1 MAHEERLAVVGYGI
15 FSRWESLPDPSEPQF
30 RNPRIVDR
38 FVVFERD
45 GGSGR
50 ASIIAGRYQ
59 QDLPKAGG
67 HRQVEVAYLS
77 FSERPAAERAAR
89 DAGYRPPFEFWHSRD
104 RACL

>member
-1 MAHEERLAVVGYGI
+1 MVGYGI

-30 RNPRIVDR
+30 RNPRIVDG

-77 FSERPAAERAAR
+77 FSERPAAERAALA
-89 DAGYRPPFEFWHSRD
+89 AGSRPPFGFWHRRD
-104 RACL
+104 RGRL